1 MDTGYNYSFNRKL
14 LLYIRIRDEEVI
26 EHNLYGENYGLEIT
40 IDKLSSV
47 QDTVVADVAINELDI
62 FSYLALNHNEMSLP
76 HILGEG
82 GGCFP
87 LIRVHCKLL

>member
-1 MDTGYNYSFNRKL
+1 MDTGYKYSFHRKL

-47 QDTVVADVAINELDI
+47 RLSRT
-62 FSYLALNHNEMSLP
+62 LP
-76 HILGEG
+76 
-82 GGCFP
+82 
-87 LIRVHCKLL
+87 